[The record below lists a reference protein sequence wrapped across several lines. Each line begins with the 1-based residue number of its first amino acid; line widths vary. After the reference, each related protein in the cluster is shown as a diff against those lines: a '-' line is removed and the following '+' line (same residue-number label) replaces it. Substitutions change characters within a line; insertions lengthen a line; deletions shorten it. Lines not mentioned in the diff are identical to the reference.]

1 MKICPICNRRFGD
14 DVEACDFDGNL
25 LWQSN
30 RDPLLGT
37 TLNHRY
43 RIIEKF
49 GQGSMSTVYLA
60 EQVQVE
66 RKVLLKI
73 LSEEYAQDEAFVKR
87 FRQEAKLLSTLN
99 NPRLIRLYDF
109 DQADDGRLYIVT
121 EYLGGKSLKTVLQ
134 SRVLEIPTVIRI
146 ASQLVAGLAAA
157 HSAGVIHRDI
167 TSDNILLVGDREDVK
182 ITDFGLARS
191 REIEATTR
199 LTQVGTILGNPY
211 YVSPE
216 QIEGFDTDER
226 TDVYSFGIVLYEMI
240 CNKVPFNA
248 ATPTAVWM
256 QHLNDQPLPPSQLR
270 PQIQPRLE
278 EIVLRALE
286 KKPQHRWARLSEIA
300 ELLSKIEKEPPPTTA
315 SSKAQTARS
324 ASTPSPRPQQTDLGL
339 VTPQFPSTP
348 AQMGKGE
355 SVPQEPDARTVMID
369 ASEPGSYLA
378 SPASEAGKGNLV
390 AQTMVMTEVF
400 DAVPQRKIPW
410 NWIGLAGGAALTVA
424 VGSWYFFSEDRAPR
438 EQAKQTDLPNSKN
451 IRAPAKLASISLEI
465 DNSKLAVGQ
474 SEKLRLLARRT
485 DGSQSPVE
493 QIDSISF
500 VSSNPSVAIVDIG
513 GNVTATGSGS
523 TELSA
528 RHEGLESPPITL
540 VVTAAPIKTATAA
553 KLLSLAI
560 KGGSQPLTANERVK
574 LYAVGKFSN
583 NREAEVKTGVR
594 WESKNP
600 AIATIDGTGTLLGR
614 SEGQV
619 DVIARYGQISS
630 PPLTL
635 HIKPL
640 PAVVGKKSEPR
651 PTKTPSTSRAPYINA
666 QLRNAR
672 AYLDQGQYTEA
683 LNELNK
689 ASKIDPGNQEVQTA
703 VADAKRACNAEK
715 RLGRSDLK
723 C

>member
-37 TLNHRY
+37 TLNNRY

-60 EQVQVE
+60 EQIHVD

-99 NPRLIRLYDF
+99 NPRLIQLYDF

-121 EYLGGKSLKTVLQ
+121 EYLRGKSLKTLLQ
-134 SRVLEIPTVIRI
+134 DRILEIPTVVRI

-191 REIEATTR
+191 KESKATTR

-226 TDVYSFGIVLYEMI
+226 TDVYSFGIVLYEML

-248 ATPTAVWM
+248 PTPTAVWM
-256 QHLNDQPLPPSQLR
+256 QHLNDRPLPPSQLR
-270 PQIQPRLE
+270 PQMPSRLE
-278 EIVLRALE
+278 EIALRALE
-286 KKPQHRWARLSEIA
+286 KKPQDRWARMSDIA
-300 ELLSKIEKEPPPTTA
+300 ELLSKIEKEPAETTA
-315 SSKAQTARS
+315 RTKAPTDRLT
-324 ASTPSPRPQQTDLGL
+324 STPGPTPQTDRGA
-339 VTPQFPSTP
+339 VTPQFPSEP
-348 AQMGKGE
+348 VRIGQAQ
-355 SVPQEPDARTVMID
+355 SVPHELNTHTVVID
-369 ASEPGSYLA
+369 ASEVGPYAA
-378 SPASEAGKGNLV
+378 SSANETGNENSA

-400 DAVPQRKIPW
+400 DAVPRRKIPW
-410 NWIGLAGGAALTVA
+410 HWIGLAGVAALTFAVA
-424 VGSWYFFSEDRAPR
+424 SWHFFSEDRVPQ
-438 EQAKQTDLPNSKN
+438 EQAKQSASPNSKN
-451 IRAPAKLASISLEI
+451 IRTPAKLESISLEI
-465 DNSKLAVGQ
+465 DKSKLAVGQ
-474 SEKLRLLARRT
+474 SEKLRLQARLT
-485 DGSQSPVE
+485 DGSQSLIE
-493 QIDSISF
+493 QTDRISF
-500 VSSNPSVAIVDIG
+500 VSSNPSVAIVDIR

-523 TELSA
+523 AELRA
-528 RHEGLESPPITL
+528 RHEGLESAPITL
-540 VVTAAPIKTATAA
+540 VVTGATSKTTTEV
-553 KLLSLAI
+553 KLLSLEI
-560 KGGSQPLTANERVK
+560 KGSPQQLAANERVK
-574 LYAVGKFSN
+574 LYAIGKFSN
-583 NREAEVKTGVR
+583 NREAAVKTGIR

-600 AIATIDGTGTLLGR
+600 SIATIDGKGTLVGR
-614 SEGQV
+614 SEG
-619 DVIARYGQISS
+619 DVEIIARYGEIAS
-630 PPLTL
+630 PPLNL
-635 HIKPL
+635 HIKPRPAAVTKGFDPKATTL
-640 PAVVGKKSEPR
+640 PPVK
-651 PTKTPSTSRAPYINA
+651 APNVSA

-672 AYLDQGQYTEA
+672 VYLDQGQYSEA
-683 LNELNK
+683 LNELTK

-703 VADAKRACNAEK
+703 IADAKRACNAEK